1 VIELSDEMREAL
13 SSALRDRAPVI
24 VSYVD
29 GDGQPHISFRG
40 TAQVYSDDQLAIW
53 ARNPD
58 GGLPN
63 ALGDGSKIALLY
75 RNPETRLSWQFHGRA
90 RIDADEEVR
99 RTVYDNSPEFERN
112 QDPDRKGKA
121 VIIDVDRV
129 IQRGQA
135 IMERDG

>member
-1 VIELSDEMREAL
+1 MIELSDEMREAL
-13 SSALRDRAPVI
+13 ASALGDRAPVV

-40 TAQVYSDDQLAIW
+40 TTQVYSVDQLAIW

-63 ALGDGSKIALLY
+63 ALGTDSKIALLY
-75 RNPETRLSWQFHGRA
+75 RNSETRLSWQFHGRA
-90 RIDADEEVR
+90 RVDEDEEVR
-99 RTVYDNSPEFERN
+99 RTVFDNSPEFERD
-112 QDPDRKGKA
+112 QDPDCKGKA

-129 IQRGQA
+129 IQRCET
-135 IMERDG
+135 IMER

>member
-1 VIELSDEMREAL
+1 MIELSDEMREAL
-13 SSALRDRAPVI
+13 ASALGDRMPVI

-53 ARNPD
+53 ARNPE
-58 GGLPN
+58 GGLPS
-63 ALGDGSKIALLY
+63 ALGDDSKIALLY
-75 RNPETRLSWQFHGRA
+75 RNTETRLAWQFHGRA
-90 RIDADEEVR
+90 RVDEDESVR
-99 RTVYDNSPEFERN
+99 RTVYDNSPEVERN
-112 QDPDRKGKA
+112 ADPDRKGKA

-129 IQRGQA
+129 IQRGET